1 MGRSFV
7 NSLNSSFSKPRS
19 EPIASDRVIEQTLL
33 YLKTL
38 LPPSEADFQPK
49 TALGKKLW
57 EIRQRS
63 IAEGT
68 KLLTE
73 PELQQELADRF
84 GAL

>member
-1 MGRSFV
+1 MS
-7 NSLNSSFSKPRS
+7 
-19 EPIASDRVIEQTLL
+19 PIKAELLKALETAPEGAIEQTLL

-38 LPPSEADFQPK
+38 LPQNEADFHPK

-73 PELQQELADRF
+73 PELEQELADRR
-84 GAL
+84 GGCCELL

>member
-1 MGRSFV
+1 MS
-7 NSLNSSFSKPRS
+7 
-19 EPIASDRVIEQTLL
+19 PIKAELLKTLETAPEGAIEQTLT

-38 LPPSEADFQPK
+38 LPVNEPDFQPK

-73 PELQQELADRF
+73 PELEQKLADRR
-84 GAL
+84 GGYREP

>member
-1 MGRSFV
+1 M
-7 NSLNSSFSKPRS
+7 SSIKAELLKTLETAP
-19 EPIASDRVIEQTLL
+19 EGAIEQTLL

-38 LPPSEADFQPK
+38 LPQNEVDFQPR

-73 PELQQELADRF
+73 PELQQELADRR
-84 GAL
+84 GGYRES

>member
-1 MGRSFV
+1 MS
-7 NSLNSSFSKPRS
+7 
-19 EPIASDRVIEQTLL
+19 PIKAEL
-33 YLKTL
+33 LKTL
-38 LPPSEADFQPK
+38 QPK

-73 PELQQELADRF
+73 PELEQELADRR
-84 GAL
+84 GGC